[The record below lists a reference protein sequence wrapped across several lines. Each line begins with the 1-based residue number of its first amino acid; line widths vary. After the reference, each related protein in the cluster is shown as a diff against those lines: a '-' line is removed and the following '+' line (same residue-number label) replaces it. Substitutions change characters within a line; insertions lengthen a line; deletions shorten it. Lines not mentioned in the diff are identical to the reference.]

1 MLEKDK
7 CLAPERRRYHN
18 QEDTFAMR
26 ISYCTWS
33 AMNVDI
39 EELIPAVSRI
49 GYHGI
54 ELAAT
59 PRFTT
64 DLYELDAVR
73 RARIL
78 ELLDEHGLA
87 LSAVA
92 GHTSMCETDPER
104 NAANLQRLRDTI
116 DLAAALHREGEQPVV
131 ASLVGGKEE
140 AWDEIKERLAERVY
154 ALGEYA
160 AERGVILAVEP
171 HCGTALYLP
180 DKVEWLLQ
188 AVDHP
193 AVRLNF
199 DISHFDIRGI
209 GIDECVPQMAP
220 LSVHTHVKDQRG
232 LYPDHEFLTPGS
244 GPFDFVHYLTAMDAA
259 GYTGWIG
266 MEVSVMV
273 QRKPGYDPFVDAALG
288 YYALVHAFNES
299 GVALER

>member
-1 MLEKDK
+1 
-7 CLAPERRRYHN
+7 
-18 QEDTFAMR
+18 MR
-26 ISYCTWS
+26 ISYCTWG
-33 AMNVDI
+33 MMEVEI
-39 EELIPAVSRI
+39 EEIVPAIAQI

-54 ELAAT
+54 ELAVVDRGRT
-59 PRFTT
+59 G
-64 DLYELDAVR
+64 LYALDSGK
-73 RARIL
+73 RARIKQ
-78 ELLDEHGLA
+78 LLDEHGLA

-92 GHTSMCETDPER
+92 GHSSMCETDPDR
-104 NAANLQRLRDTI
+104 NAANMQRLRDTI
-116 DLAAALHREGEQPVV
+116 DLAAALRRKGEQPIV

-140 AWDEIKERLAERVY
+140 GWDAIKELLAERVY

-160 AERGVILAVEP
+160 AEQGVILAVEP

-209 GIDECVPQMAP
+209 GIDDCVPQMAP
-220 LSVHTHVKDQRG
+220 LSAHTHVKDQRG
-232 LYPDHEFLTPGS
+232 IYPDHAFLTPGS

-259 GYTGWIG
+259 GYSGWIG

-273 QRKPGYDPFVDAALG
+273 QRKAGYDPFVDAALG
-288 YYALVHAFNES
+288 YYALLHAFNES
-299 GVALER
+299 GVPLD